1 MSTARL
7 ALAAALPLLWGCM
20 TTPLVAGNTTGALLP
35 DDRLGALQPGRTTRS
50 EVLDWFGPPLAFA
63 RDGAVAPAPE
73 IALRWAGFELG
84 PPPLSLFDKFPAG
97 AVAGGDLVYYYRQDQ
112 DIASK
117 SAVALM
123 IFIPPAGGGVSPWK
137 HSFERRTDE
146 LWVLIDG
153 VTGVVKAVVFKRTE
167 PPRAPSDTEERTT
180 TASAGAEP

>member
-1 MSTARL
+1 
-7 ALAAALPLLWGCM
+7 M

-97 AVAGGDLVYYYRQDQ
+97 AVAGGDLVYYCRQDQ